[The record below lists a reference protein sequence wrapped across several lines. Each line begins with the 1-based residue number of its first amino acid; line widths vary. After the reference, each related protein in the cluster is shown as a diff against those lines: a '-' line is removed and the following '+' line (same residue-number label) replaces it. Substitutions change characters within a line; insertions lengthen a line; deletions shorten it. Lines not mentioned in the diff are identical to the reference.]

1 VYKPN
6 EPAQKILCYFT
17 LKSDTGKNGVIKEND
32 SEKCFSGLSLKEE
45 LKTVLPEYM
54 IPNALIKLKSM
65 PLLVNGKT
73 WKYAPLHLSI
83 KIINRHQKIV
93 P

>member
-1 VYKPN
+1 M
-6 EPAQKILCYFT
+6 
-17 LKSDTGKNGVIKEND
+17 IKEND
-32 SEKCFSGLSLKEE
+32 NVKCFSGLSLKEE

-73 WKYAPLHLSI
+73 WKYAPSFD
-83 KIINRHQKIV
+83 
-93 P
+93 

>member
-1 VYKPN
+1 M
-6 EPAQKILCYFT
+6 
-17 LKSDTGKNGVIKEND
+17 IKEND
-32 SEKCFSGLSLKEE
+32 NVKCFSGLSLKEE

-73 WKYAPLHLSI
+73 CIWKYAPLHLQKMYFQLHKLHSI
-83 KIINRHQKIV
+83 
-93 P
+93 